1 MLWIITLIHITYG
14 IPCAYTLDDNK
25 KPIPTDKEP
34 WINQK
39 MSACSFYQNT
49 PVCCTESQDDG
60 VGNDFISLD
69 ATFGSD
75 GDGCDICAA
84 NMKRFW
90 CVYSCDPRQG
100 EFLKITGRAN
110 VTDPRNP
117 NRTIDVQTVTLRI
130 HPQVA
135 CDVYSSCKRTNFAS
149 QVSAMQT
156 PGGFFTFQAEQG
168 VSSSLQ
174 LIAIEFSES
183 NSLIMPDMDNCNQTF
198 QQAADGKTYDPYNF
212 EIKKPCGCNTCEDS
226 CDSEKNLYQQPGVF
240 YGFEWQYVLFAWGW
254 AILFAIGFTVYRQ
267 CIKKNNTIQQEEE
280 EYIYN

>member
-1 MLWIITLIHITYG
+1 MLWIIALIQFINGT
-14 IPCAYTLDDNK
+14 PCGYTLDDNK
-25 KPIPTDKEP
+25 VPIETDKEP
-34 WINQK
+34 WIIDKLSSCQ
-39 MSACSFYQNT
+39 FYEKT
-49 PVCCTESQDDG
+49 PVCCTQSQDEG
-60 VGNDFISLD
+60 IGSDFLSLD

-75 GDGCDICAA
+75 GDICAA

-90 CVYSCDPRQG
+90 CAYSCDPRQG

-135 CDVYSSCKRTNFAS
+135 CDVFSSCKRTNFAS
-149 QVSAMQT
+149 QVSAMST

-174 LIAIEFSES
+174 LIAIEFSEQ
-183 NSLIMPDMDNCNQTF
+183 NSLVMPNIDNCNQTF
-198 QQAADGKTYDPYNF
+198 EKADDGKFYDPYKF

-226 CDSEKNLYQQPGVF
+226 CDSEKILYQEPGVF
-240 YGFEWQYVLFAWGW
+240 YGFDWQYVLFAWGW
-254 AILFAIGFTVYRQ
+254 AILFAIGLTLYRT
-267 CIKKNNTIQQEEE
+267 CIKKNVILQDDEDF
-280 EYIYN
+280 IYN